1 MKPPRMGEKGNQ
13 KEKDQGQKTHLGTSL
28 VAQWLRLC
36 LPMKGVWVQSPVR
49 ELRSHVPQG
58 IAKKIKNKQVSK

>member
-1 MKPPRMGEKGNQ
+1 MH
-13 KEKDQGQKTHLGTSL
+13 TLGLIVCPSTIPDRPSL